1 MFTGIIK
8 NIGVIKDLKEKN
20 NGYFLS
26 IISDL
31 SFVKKD
37 IGTSISC
44 SGVCLTLTKIKK
56 KKEKKRTIFLFIKTY
71 NFNICF

>member
-8 NIGVIKDLKEKN
+8 NTGVIKELKKKN
-20 NGYFLS
+20 SGYFLS
-26 IISDL
+26 IISNL
-31 SFVKKD
+31 NFNKRD

-56 KKEKKRTIFLFIKTY
+56 IRKKMNYFFIY
-71 NFNICF
+71 QNIQS

>member
-26 IISDL
+26 VISDL

-44 SGVCLTLTKIKK
+44 SGVCLTLTRIKK
-56 KKEKKRTIFLFIKTY
+56 IRKKTNYFFIYQNTQ
-71 NFNICF
+71 F

>member
-8 NIGVIKDLKEKN
+8 NIGIIKDLKEKS

-26 IISDL
+26 VISDL

-44 SGVCLTLTKIKK
+44 SGVCLTLTRIKK
-56 KKEKKRTIFLFIKTY
+56 IRKKTNYFFIYQNTQ
-71 NFNICF
+71 F

>member
-8 NIGVIKDLKEKN
+8 NTGVIKELKKKN

-26 IISDL
+26 IISNL
-31 SFVKKD
+31 NFTNKD

-44 SGVCLTLTKIKK
+44 SGVCLTLTKIQKIKK
-56 KKEKKRTIFLFIKTY
+56 KNELFFLEMKKVLI
-71 NFNICF
+71 NF

>member
-26 IISDL
+26 VISDL

-44 SGVCLTLTKIKK
+44 SGVCLTLTTIK
-56 KKEKKRTIFLFIKTY
+56 KKEKKRTIFLFIKTH